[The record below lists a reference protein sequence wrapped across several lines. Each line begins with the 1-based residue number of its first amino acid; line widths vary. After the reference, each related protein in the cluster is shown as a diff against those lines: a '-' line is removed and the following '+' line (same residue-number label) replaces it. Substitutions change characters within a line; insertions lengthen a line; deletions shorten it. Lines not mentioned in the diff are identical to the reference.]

1 MRARIFK
8 HPIHPM
14 LVPLP
19 IGLWIFSF
27 ACDLVY
33 RFLSDDALWD
43 DMALYTMAG
52 GIAGALLAALP
63 GFVDYLSLENRATR
77 RVATA
82 HMLVNL
88 TTVGLYAVNLWLR
101 TISPPGAT
109 TPIALSIVGMILL
122 SVAGWL
128 GGELVFRHGVAVA
141 ERSPA
146 TGSEGLRRPTI

>member
-1 MRARIFK
+1 MRAQIFK

-27 ACDLVY
+27 LCDLAY
-33 RFLSDDALWD
+33 RFLSDNVLWN
-43 DMALYTMAG
+43 DMALYTMAA

-63 GFVDYLSLENRATR
+63 GFLDYLSLEDRATR

-82 HMLVNL
+82 HMLINL

-101 TISPPGAT
+101 TTTSPGAA
-109 TPIALSIVGMILL
+109 TPFALSIVGMILL

-128 GGELVFRHGVAVA
+128 GGELVFRHGVAVVD
-141 ERSPA
+141 RSPA
-146 TGSEGLRRPTI
+146 SGSERL

>member
-1 MRARIFK
+1 MRAQILN

-33 RFLSDDALWD
+33 RFVSDLVLWD
-43 DMALYTMAG
+43 TMALFTMAG

-63 GFVDYLSLENRATR
+63 GFLDYLSLEDRATR

-82 HMLVNL
+82 HMLINL
-88 TTVGLYAVNLWLR
+88 TTVGLYGVNLWLR
-101 TISPPGAT
+101 TNTPPGAT
-109 TPIALSIVGMILL
+109 TPFALSIVGIILL

-128 GGELVFRHGVAVA
+128 GGELVFRHGVAVV

-146 TGSEGLRRPTI
+146 PGSERL